1 MFWYV
6 ITLFLEC
13 FSAVWDLGSIFV
25 DIDTYTNMNMGYD
38 ICEKNEDTKIRE
50 KKINISIYSSIV
62 NNFFKY
68 PR

>member
-1 MFWYV
+1 M
-6 ITLFLEC
+6 
-13 FSAVWDLGSIFV
+13 

-38 ICEKNEDTKIRE
+38 ICEKNEDTKVARIRE